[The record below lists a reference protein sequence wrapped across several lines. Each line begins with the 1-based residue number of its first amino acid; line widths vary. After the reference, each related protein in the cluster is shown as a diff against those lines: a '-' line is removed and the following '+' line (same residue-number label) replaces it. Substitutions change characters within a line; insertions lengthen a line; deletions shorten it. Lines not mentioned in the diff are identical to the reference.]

1 MEAKLHKQAPGT
13 AQAGR
18 PNLTGIPTQM
28 KLDFERRS
36 GLSFDDVRVH
46 YNSGKPARLR
56 ALAYTRGTQVYMGPG
71 QERHLRHELGHV
83 IQQKRGFSR
92 YDTMENGVPVSNNPE
107 VERQAD
113 LLGSGCSVQT
123 GLEAVAPGNIPQVI
137 MKFPKKRCNI
147 RGVGACIRA
156 QRSSKWKPDRRSLT
170 PYGLSNGTQNQGP
183 HIYPY
188 IMWQVVTHAFDAAR
202 QDLGELAGTRLL
214 PYPRT
219 ARRMMIRIA
228 REAAARGRGDPGS
241 NMRAVRNHYKTYLR
255 RYRAGQWRQAL
266 ELNPFHTYS
275 LFKGASHGEL
285 KGKGERRA
293 AAVDQLMDSDHEL
306 PRDIQDETSYVDEKS
321 RKQGITLQ
329 QLADDASDLSMD
341 SEYEEGDSDFA
352 EEDSDDFAEEDFD
365 EFA

>member
-13 AQAGR
+13 AQADR

-123 GLEAVAPGNIPQVI
+123 GLEAAAPGNIPQVI
-137 MKFPKKRCNI
+137 MKYPKKRCNI
-147 RGVGACIRA
+147 KGVGPYVWA
-156 QRSSKWKPDRRSLT
+156 QRMSHWRSGRRSTT
-170 PYGLSNGTQNQGP
+170 PYGLSTGTGNQGP
-183 HIYPY
+183 HIYPF
-188 IMWQVVTHAFDAAR
+188 IMWEVIAHAFRDAGR
-202 QDLGELAGTRLL
+202 DLGELAGTRLL

-228 REAAARGRGDPGS
+228 QEAADRGRGDPDS
-241 NMRAVRNHYKTYLR
+241 NMRVVRNYYRTYLR
-255 RYRAGQWRQAL
+255 RYRAGEWRQAL

-275 LFKGASHGEL
+275 LFKPASHGEL
-285 KGKGERRA
+285 KGKGERRTN
-293 AAVDQLMDSDHEL
+293 AVDQLMDSDHEL
-306 PRDIQDETSYVDEKS
+306 PRDIQDETSYVREKS
-321 RKQGITLQ
+321 RKQGVALQ
-329 QLADDASDLSMD
+329 QITNDECDLSMD

-352 EEDSDDFAEEDFD
+352 EEDSD